1 MKNKIYTVKRQ
12 LEKIYNNRN
21 MINKEDKLR
30 ALKQELRLLDQEK
43 ESLLR
48 IKNQHNKNIKNLST
62 EQEYQE
68 KVDDLKKELVKTKEE
83 AKTMNEKVAEAERI
97 LRKNH

>member
-30 ALKQELRLLDQEK
+30 ALKQELRLLD
-43 ESLLR
+43 
-48 IKNQHNKNIKNLST
+48 
-62 EQEYQE
+62 
-68 KVDDLKKELVKTKEE
+68 
-83 AKTMNEKVAEAERI
+83 
-97 LRKNH
+97 